1 MVGAMGDLVMSAAD
15 ALAERAGISAQYED
29 IWGRIHRT
37 SGITRDTVLAALGFN
52 TVAEASDGAA
62 REAAAARTLEQ
73 LDEANWSAPLP
84 PVVVDHRQRRAR
96 LTDRARRSIAPET
109 ARAGRVRRQRWVD
122 HERIRDSEVADRRAT
137 RGTRRRAAPAAAAA
151 SRRAARLSPLCM
163 DRSRWRSRACDDD
176 VDRLPAPMLSTR

>member
-1 MVGAMGDLVMSAAD
+1 MVGAMGDRVMSAAD

-37 SGITRDTVLAALGFN
+37 SGVTRDTVLAALGFS

-84 PVVVDHRQRRAR
+84 PVVVVTTDSGELDLLMTVPSIRPPATRRAPLANSRQRSC
-96 LTDRARRSIAPET
+96 RSSSNA
-109 ARAGRVRRQRWVD
+109 
-122 HERIRDSEVADRRAT
+122 SY
-137 RGTRRRAAPAAAAA
+137 AA
-151 SRRAARLSPLCM
+151 SSGAGCG
-163 DRSRWRSRACDDD
+163 CG
-176 VDRLPAPMLSTR
+176 

>member
-73 LDEANWSAPLP
+73 LDEAKWSAPLP
-84 PVVVDHRQRRAR
+84 PVVVVT
-96 LTDRARRSIAPET
+96 TDSGELDLLMTVP
-109 ARAGRVRRQRWVD
+109 
-122 HERIRDSEVADRRAT
+122 
-137 RGTRRRAAPAAAAA
+137 
-151 SRRAARLSPLCM
+151 
-163 DRSRWRSRACDDD
+163 
-176 VDRLPAPMLSTR
+176 VDRLPQTLHGRVELEGNAGSITSEW